1 VSEGSNSRNLEER
14 WVESGTEIER
24 TVFLQSSP
32 SPLPY
37 LQLEIRLPEV
47 VDNLRWKARSRVGDV
62 TNALVSPPPFCSC

>member
-1 VSEGSNSRNLEER
+1 MSEGSNSRNLEER

-47 VDNLRWKARSRVGDV
+47 VDNLR
-62 TNALVSPPPFCSC
+62 